1 MKNEVQTKKQ
11 KLIHRMKIIQGHLKS
26 IEKMIDE
33 DAYCI
38 DIIHQSR
45 AVQTALKKMD
55 MVIIDNHLHHCVID
69 QVKNGEEKKA
79 VEELLALFNFK

>member
-1 MKNEVQTKKQ
+1 MTKESQTKKQ

-33 DAYCI
+33 ESYCM

-45 AVQTALKKMD
+45 AVQTALKKID
-55 MVIIDNHLHHCVID
+55 IEIIDEHLRHCVID
-69 QVKNGEEKKA
+69 QIKGGEDEKA